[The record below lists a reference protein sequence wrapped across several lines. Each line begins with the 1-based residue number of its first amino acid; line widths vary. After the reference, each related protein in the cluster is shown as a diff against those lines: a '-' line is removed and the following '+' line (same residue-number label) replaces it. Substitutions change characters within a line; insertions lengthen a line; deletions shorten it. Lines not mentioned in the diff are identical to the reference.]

1 MKKYLIIGLSIISSL
16 FFVSNVKA
24 ETYTFNA
31 FDYGIYS
38 TRSNGQ
44 KNLKVGSYKAAK
56 ELGINENIETILEL
70 LYQEYTTNYI
80 TDYPYYYMDVVVDLG
95 VIGANEEFDLDS
107 SLQSYNVDVNMY
119 VFKENSCSPMTKFYT
134 GTNDDGYFMSIV
146 PNASSTCKYNRE
158 YVILYSY
165 YRKSSNVYTKPSVI
179 QSGGAS
185 NLLFYYSNYYSLS
198 YFISN
203 FEVYNT
209 TENII
214 KVTGNREFTINPG
227 DLITPMYSSYE
238 DFISGGDEEKLTE
251 VDLNSYPYIILSL
264 KDYSKTEEFSA
275 INYVKGQYCLTSVY
289 NYGSTEKKDIIEGSK
304 NKRCSLYYD
313 NYTPIRTYILNSDLK
328 NNAIYYLKAYDTTK
342 ENKVKIDTSI
352 FNIHYISEEEKD
364 NPIITIN
371 GKKYTPK
378 SYDDLTDTAT
388 KSEDENYADGASEE
402 FSITDIFSAPLEFFK
417 KIINAIS
424 EFNGLIKELF
434 SFLPDEFLVFLL
446 AAFALLVVVAIVK
459 ILL

>member
-24 ETYTFNA
+24 ETKEFEYGI
-31 FDYGIYS
+31 FDSENYVIGTGIYS
-38 TRSNGQ
+38 YQTYFDNF
-44 KNLKVGSYKAAK
+44 K
-56 ELGINENIETILEL
+56 EYDNFS
-70 LYQEYTTNYI
+70 
-80 TDYPYYYMDVVVDLG
+80 
-95 VIGANEEFDLDS
+95 FDLI
-107 SLQSYNVDVNMY
+107 
-119 VFKENSCSPMTKFYT
+119 ENKIKDLIKIWEDKYKNEF
-134 GTNDDGYFMSIV
+134 
-146 PNASSTCKYNRE
+146 PN
-158 YVILYSY
+158 
-165 YRKSSNVYTKPSVI
+165 
-179 QSGGAS
+179 
-185 NLLFYYSNYYSLS
+185 
-198 YFISN
+198 YFISIRSYPKVSFPTYSNMSTQYLRIMLIYSKYIPINVNQFGDCFKQASSDIGMIFVDSGSN
-203 FEVYNT
+203 FEFSSVSYDYSFSDLNIFDDYNLSNSGVKSVYLSTLYYDSNFDLPFGLEDT
-209 TENII
+209 IYNVKKENDIL
-214 KVTGNREFTINPG
+214 FTLSNKTDVVPTYKDKFVDKT
-227 DLITPMYSSYE
+227 DLNYV
-238 DFISGGDEEKLTE
+238 E

-264 KDYSKTEEFSA
+264 KDYSKTEEFST

-342 ENKVKIDTSI
+342 ENKVKIDTSV
-352 FNIHYISEEEKD
+352 FNIHYVSEEEKN

-371 GKKYTPK
+371 GKKHTPK
-378 SYDDLTDTAT
+378 SYDELTDTAT
-388 KSEDENYADGASEE
+388 KSEDENYSDGASEE

-434 SFLPDEFLVFLL
+434 SFLPDEFLAFLL
-446 AAFALLVVVAIVK
+446 AVFALLVVVAIVK

>member
-24 ETYTFNA
+24 ETKEFE
-31 FDYGIYS
+31 YGIFDS
-38 TRSNGQ
+38 
-44 KNLKVGSYKAAK
+44 
-56 ELGINENIETILEL
+56 EN
-70 LYQEYTTNYI
+70 Y
-80 TDYPYYYMDVVVDLG
+80 
-95 VIGANEEFDLDS
+95 VIGTGVYSYQTYFDNFKEYDNFSFDLI
-107 SLQSYNVDVNMY
+107 
-119 VFKENSCSPMTKFYT
+119 ENKIKDLIKIWEDKYKNEF
-134 GTNDDGYFMSIV
+134 
-146 PNASSTCKYNRE
+146 PN
-158 YVILYSY
+158 
-165 YRKSSNVYTKPSVI
+165 
-179 QSGGAS
+179 
-185 NLLFYYSNYYSLS
+185 
-198 YFISN
+198 YFISIRSYPKVSFSTYSNMSTQYLRIMLIYSKYIPISVNQFGDCFKQASSDIGLIFVDSGSDFEFSSVSYDYSFSDLNIFDDYGLGNSGVKSVYLSTLYYDSN
-203 FEVYNT
+203 FDLPFGLEDTIYNVKK
-209 TENII
+209 ENDIL
-214 KVTGNREFTINPG
+214 FTLSNKTDVVPTYKDKFVDKT
-227 DLITPMYSSYE
+227 DLNYV
-238 DFISGGDEEKLTE
+238 E

-264 KDYSKTEEFSA
+264 KDYSKTEEFST

-342 ENKVKIDTSI
+342 ENKVKIDTSV
-352 FNIHYISEEEKD
+352 FNIHYVSEEEKN

-371 GKKYTPK
+371 GKKHTPK
-378 SYDDLTDTAT
+378 SYDELTDTAT

-434 SFLPDEFLVFLL
+434 SFLPDEFLAFIL

>member
-24 ETYTFNA
+24 ETKEFE
-31 FDYGIYS
+31 YGIFDS
-38 TRSNGQ
+38 
-44 KNLKVGSYKAAK
+44 
-56 ELGINENIETILEL
+56 EN
-70 LYQEYTTNYI
+70 Y
-80 TDYPYYYMDVVVDLG
+80 
-95 VIGANEEFDLDS
+95 VIGTGVYSYQTYFDNFKEYDNFSFDLI
-107 SLQSYNVDVNMY
+107 
-119 VFKENSCSPMTKFYT
+119 ENKIKDLIKIWEDKYKNEF
-134 GTNDDGYFMSIV
+134 
-146 PNASSTCKYNRE
+146 PN
-158 YVILYSY
+158 
-165 YRKSSNVYTKPSVI
+165 
-179 QSGGAS
+179 
-185 NLLFYYSNYYSLS
+185 
-198 YFISN
+198 YFISIRSYPKVSFPTYSNMSTQYLRIMLIYSKYIPINVNQFGDCFKQASSDIGMIFVDSGSDFEFSSVSYDYSFSDLNIFDDYNLSNSGVKSVYLSTLYYDSN
-203 FEVYNT
+203 FDLPFGLEDTIYNVKK
-209 TENII
+209 ENDIL
-214 KVTGNREFTINPG
+214 FTLSNKTDVVPTYKDKFVDKT
-227 DLITPMYSSYE
+227 DLNYV
-238 DFISGGDEEKLTE
+238 E

-264 KDYSKTEEFSA
+264 KDYSKTEEFST

-342 ENKVKIDTSI
+342 ENKVKIDTSV
-352 FNIHYISEEEKD
+352 FNIHYVSEEEKN

-371 GKKYTPK
+371 GKKHTPK
-378 SYDDLTDTAT
+378 SYDELTDTAT

-434 SFLPDEFLVFLL
+434 SFLPDEFLAFLL

>member
-24 ETYTFNA
+24 ETKEFEYGI
-31 FDYGIYS
+31 FDSENYVIGTGIYS
-38 TRSNGQ
+38 YQTYFDNF
-44 KNLKVGSYKAAK
+44 K
-56 ELGINENIETILEL
+56 EYDNFS
-70 LYQEYTTNYI
+70 
-80 TDYPYYYMDVVVDLG
+80 
-95 VIGANEEFDLDS
+95 FDLI
-107 SLQSYNVDVNMY
+107 
-119 VFKENSCSPMTKFYT
+119 ENKIKDLIKIWEDKYKNEF
-134 GTNDDGYFMSIV
+134 
-146 PNASSTCKYNRE
+146 PN
-158 YVILYSY
+158 
-165 YRKSSNVYTKPSVI
+165 
-179 QSGGAS
+179 
-185 NLLFYYSNYYSLS
+185 
-198 YFISN
+198 YFISIRSYPKVSFPTYSNMSTQYLRIMLIYSKYIPINVNQFGDCFKQASSDIGMIFVDSGSDFEFSSVSYDYSFSDLNIFDDYNLSNSGVKSVYLSTLYYDSN
-203 FEVYNT
+203 FDLPFGLEDTIYNVKK
-209 TENII
+209 ENDIL
-214 KVTGNREFTINPG
+214 FTLSNKTDVVPTYKDKFVDKT
-227 DLITPMYSSYE
+227 DLNYV
-238 DFISGGDEEKLTE
+238 E

-264 KDYSKTEEFSA
+264 KDYSKTEEFST

-342 ENKVKIDTSI
+342 ENKVKIDTSV
-352 FNIHYISEEEKD
+352 FNIHYVSEEEKN

-371 GKKYTPK
+371 GKKHTPK
-378 SYDDLTDTAT
+378 SYDELTDTAT
-388 KSEDENYADGASEE
+388 KSEDENYVDGASEE

-434 SFLPDEFLVFLL
+434 SFLPDEFLAFLL

>member
-24 ETYTFNA
+24 ETKEFE
-31 FDYGIYS
+31 YGIFDS
-38 TRSNGQ
+38 
-44 KNLKVGSYKAAK
+44 
-56 ELGINENIETILEL
+56 EN
-70 LYQEYTTNYI
+70 Y
-80 TDYPYYYMDVVVDLG
+80 
-95 VIGANEEFDLDS
+95 VIGTGIHSYQTYFDNFKEYDNFSFDLI
-107 SLQSYNVDVNMY
+107 
-119 VFKENSCSPMTKFYT
+119 ENKIKDLIKIWEDKYKNEF
-134 GTNDDGYFMSIV
+134 
-146 PNASSTCKYNRE
+146 PN
-158 YVILYSY
+158 
-165 YRKSSNVYTKPSVI
+165 
-179 QSGGAS
+179 
-185 NLLFYYSNYYSLS
+185 
-198 YFISN
+198 YFISIRSYPKVSFPTYSNMSTQYLRIMLIYSKYIPISVNQFGDCFKQASSDIGMIFVDSGSDFEFSSVSYDYSFSDLNIFDDYNLSNSGVKSVYLSTLYYDSN
-203 FEVYNT
+203 FDLPFGLEDTIYNVKK
-209 TENII
+209 ENDIL
-214 KVTGNREFTINPG
+214 FTLSNKTDVVPTYKDKFVDKT
-227 DLITPMYSSYE
+227 DLNYV
-238 DFISGGDEEKLTE
+238 E

-264 KDYSKTEEFSA
+264 KDYSKTEEFST

-342 ENKVKIDTSI
+342 ENKVKIDTSV
-352 FNIHYISEEEKD
+352 FNIHYVSEEEKN

-371 GKKYTPK
+371 GKKHTPK
-378 SYDDLTDTAT
+378 SYDELTDTAT
-388 KSEDENYADGASEE
+388 KSEDENYVDGASEE

>member
-24 ETYTFNA
+24 ETKEFE
-31 FDYGIYS
+31 YGIFDS
-38 TRSNGQ
+38 
-44 KNLKVGSYKAAK
+44 
-56 ELGINENIETILEL
+56 EN
-70 LYQEYTTNYI
+70 Y
-80 TDYPYYYMDVVVDLG
+80 
-95 VIGANEEFDLDS
+95 VIGTGIHSYQIYFDNFKEYDNFSFDLI
-107 SLQSYNVDVNMY
+107 
-119 VFKENSCSPMTKFYT
+119 ENKIKDLIKIWEDKYKNEF
-134 GTNDDGYFMSIV
+134 
-146 PNASSTCKYNRE
+146 PN
-158 YVILYSY
+158 
-165 YRKSSNVYTKPSVI
+165 
-179 QSGGAS
+179 
-185 NLLFYYSNYYSLS
+185 
-198 YFISN
+198 YFISIRSYPKVSFPTYSNMSTQYLRIMLIYSKYIPISVNQFGDCFKQASSDIGMIFVDSGSDFEFSSVSYDYSFSDLNIFDDYDLGNSVVKSVYLSTLYYDSN
-203 FEVYNT
+203 FDLPFGLEDTIYNVKK
-209 TENII
+209 ENDIL
-214 KVTGNREFTINPG
+214 FTLSNKTDVVPTYKDKFVDKT
-227 DLITPMYSSYE
+227 DLNYV
-238 DFISGGDEEKLTE
+238 E

-342 ENKVKIDTSI
+342 ENKVKIDTSV

-378 SYDDLTDTAT
+378 SYDELTDTAT

-434 SFLPDEFLVFLL
+434 SFLPDEFLAFLL
-446 AAFALLVVVAIVK
+446 AVFALLVVVAIVK

>member
-24 ETYTFNA
+24 ETKEFEYGI
-31 FDYGIYS
+31 FDSENYVIGTGIYS
-38 TRSNGQ
+38 YQTYFDNF
-44 KNLKVGSYKAAK
+44 K
-56 ELGINENIETILEL
+56 EYDNFS
-70 LYQEYTTNYI
+70 
-80 TDYPYYYMDVVVDLG
+80 
-95 VIGANEEFDLDS
+95 FDLI
-107 SLQSYNVDVNMY
+107 
-119 VFKENSCSPMTKFYT
+119 ENKIKDLIKIWEDKYKNEF
-134 GTNDDGYFMSIV
+134 
-146 PNASSTCKYNRE
+146 PN
-158 YVILYSY
+158 
-165 YRKSSNVYTKPSVI
+165 
-179 QSGGAS
+179 
-185 NLLFYYSNYYSLS
+185 
-198 YFISN
+198 YFISIRSYPKVSFPTYSNMSTQYLRIMLIYSKYIPINVNQFGDCFKQASSDIGMIFVDSGSDFEFSSVSYDYSFSDLNIFDDYNLSNSGVKSVYLSTLYYDSN
-203 FEVYNT
+203 FDLPFGLEDTIYNVKK
-209 TENII
+209 ENDIL
-214 KVTGNREFTINPG
+214 FTLSNKTDVVPTYKDKFVDKT
-227 DLITPMYSSYE
+227 DLNYV
-238 DFISGGDEEKLTE
+238 E

-264 KDYSKTEEFSA
+264 KDYSKTEEFST

-342 ENKVKIDTSI
+342 ENKVKIDTSV
-352 FNIHYISEEEKD
+352 FNIHYVSEEEKN

-371 GKKYTPK
+371 GKKHTPK
-378 SYDDLTDTAT
+378 SYDELTDTAT
-388 KSEDENYADGASEE
+388 KSEDENYVDGASEE

-434 SFLPDEFLVFLL
+434 SFLPDEFLAFIL
-446 AAFALLVVVAIVK
+446 AVFALLVVVAIVK

>member
-24 ETYTFNA
+24 ETKEFEYGI
-31 FDYGIYS
+31 FDSENYVIGTGIYS
-38 TRSNGQ
+38 YQTYFDNF
-44 KNLKVGSYKAAK
+44 K
-56 ELGINENIETILEL
+56 EYDNFS
-70 LYQEYTTNYI
+70 
-80 TDYPYYYMDVVVDLG
+80 
-95 VIGANEEFDLDS
+95 FDLI
-107 SLQSYNVDVNMY
+107 
-119 VFKENSCSPMTKFYT
+119 ENKIKDLIKIWEDKYKNEF
-134 GTNDDGYFMSIV
+134 
-146 PNASSTCKYNRE
+146 PN
-158 YVILYSY
+158 
-165 YRKSSNVYTKPSVI
+165 
-179 QSGGAS
+179 
-185 NLLFYYSNYYSLS
+185 
-198 YFISN
+198 YFISIRSYPKVSFPTYSNMSTQYLRIMLIYSKYIPINVNQFGDCFKQASSDIGMIFVDSGSDFEFSSVSYDYSFSDLNIFDDYNLSNSGVKSIYLSTLYYDSN
-203 FEVYNT
+203 FDLPFGLEDTIYNVKK
-209 TENII
+209 ENDIL
-214 KVTGNREFTINPG
+214 FTLSNKTDVVPTYKDKFVDKT
-227 DLITPMYSSYE
+227 DLNYV
-238 DFISGGDEEKLTE
+238 E

-264 KDYSKTEEFSA
+264 KDYSKTEEFST

-342 ENKVKIDTSI
+342 ENKVKIDTSV
-352 FNIHYISEEEKD
+352 FNIHYVSEEEKN

-378 SYDDLTDTAT
+378 SYDELTDTAT
-388 KSEDENYADGASEE
+388 KSEDENYVDGASEE

-434 SFLPDEFLVFLL
+434 SFLPDEFLAFLL
-446 AAFALLVVVAIVK
+446 AVFALLVVVAIVK

>member
-24 ETYTFNA
+24 ETKEFEYGI
-31 FDYGIYS
+31 FDSENYVIGTGIYS
-38 TRSNGQ
+38 YQTYFDNF
-44 KNLKVGSYKAAK
+44 K
-56 ELGINENIETILEL
+56 EYDNFS
-70 LYQEYTTNYI
+70 
-80 TDYPYYYMDVVVDLG
+80 
-95 VIGANEEFDLDS
+95 FDLI
-107 SLQSYNVDVNMY
+107 
-119 VFKENSCSPMTKFYT
+119 ENKIKDLIKIWEDKYKNEF
-134 GTNDDGYFMSIV
+134 
-146 PNASSTCKYNRE
+146 PN
-158 YVILYSY
+158 
-165 YRKSSNVYTKPSVI
+165 
-179 QSGGAS
+179 
-185 NLLFYYSNYYSLS
+185 
-198 YFISN
+198 YFISIRSYPKVSFPTYSNMSTQYLRIMLIYSKYIPINVNQFGDCFKQASSDIGMIFVDSGSN
-203 FEVYNT
+203 FEFSSVSYDYSFSDLNIFDDYNLSNSGVKSVYLSTLYYDSNFDLPFGLEDT
-209 TENII
+209 IYNVKKENDIL
-214 KVTGNREFTINPG
+214 FTLSNKTDVVPTYKDKFVDKT
-227 DLITPMYSSYE
+227 DLNYV
-238 DFISGGDEEKLTE
+238 E

-264 KDYSKTEEFSA
+264 KDYSKTEEFST

-352 FNIHYISEEEKD
+352 FNIHYVSEEEKN

-371 GKKYTPK
+371 GKKHTPK
-378 SYDDLTDTAT
+378 SYDELTDTAT

-434 SFLPDEFLVFLL
+434 SFLPDEFLAFLL

>member
-24 ETYTFNA
+24 ETKEFEYGI
-31 FDYGIYS
+31 FDSENYVIGTGIYS
-38 TRSNGQ
+38 YQTYFDNF
-44 KNLKVGSYKAAK
+44 K
-56 ELGINENIETILEL
+56 EYDNFS
-70 LYQEYTTNYI
+70 
-80 TDYPYYYMDVVVDLG
+80 
-95 VIGANEEFDLDS
+95 FDLI
-107 SLQSYNVDVNMY
+107 
-119 VFKENSCSPMTKFYT
+119 ENKIKDLIKIWEDKYKNEF
-134 GTNDDGYFMSIV
+134 
-146 PNASSTCKYNRE
+146 PN
-158 YVILYSY
+158 
-165 YRKSSNVYTKPSVI
+165 
-179 QSGGAS
+179 
-185 NLLFYYSNYYSLS
+185 
-198 YFISN
+198 YFISIRSYPKVSFPTYSNMSTQYLRIMLIYSKYIPINVNQFGDCFKQASSDIGMIFVDSGSN
-203 FEVYNT
+203 FEFSSVSYDYSFSDLNIFDDYNLSNSGVKSVYLSTLYYDSNFDLPFGLEDT
-209 TENII
+209 IYNVKKENDIL
-214 KVTGNREFTINPG
+214 FTLSNKTDVVPTYKDKFVDKT
-227 DLITPMYSSYE
+227 DLNYV
-238 DFISGGDEEKLTE
+238 E

-264 KDYSKTEEFSA
+264 KDYSKTEEFST

-342 ENKVKIDTSI
+342 ENKVKIDTSV
-352 FNIHYISEEEKD
+352 FNIHYVSEEEKN

-371 GKKYTPK
+371 GKKHTPK
-378 SYDDLTDTAT
+378 SYDELTDTAT
-388 KSEDENYADGASEE
+388 KSEDENYSDGASEE

-434 SFLPDEFLVFLL
+434 SFLPDEFLAFLL

>member
-16 FFVSNVKA
+16 FFASNVKA
-24 ETYTFNA
+24 ETKEFE
-31 FDYGIYS
+31 YGIFDS
-38 TRSNGQ
+38 
-44 KNLKVGSYKAAK
+44 
-56 ELGINENIETILEL
+56 EN
-70 LYQEYTTNYI
+70 Y
-80 TDYPYYYMDVVVDLG
+80 
-95 VIGANEEFDLDS
+95 VIGTGIHSYQTYFD
-107 SLQSYNVDVNMY
+107 N
-119 VFKENSCSPMTKFYT
+119 FKEYDNFLFNLIENKIKDLIKIWEDKYKNEF
-134 GTNDDGYFMSIV
+134 
-146 PNASSTCKYNRE
+146 PN
-158 YVILYSY
+158 
-165 YRKSSNVYTKPSVI
+165 
-179 QSGGAS
+179 
-185 NLLFYYSNYYSLS
+185 
-198 YFISN
+198 YFISIRSYPKVSFPTYSNMSTQYLRIMLIYSKYIPISVDQFGDCFKQASSDIGMISVVSGSDFKFSSVSYNYSFSDLNIFYDADLGNSGVKSVYLPTLYYDSN
-203 FEVYNT
+203 FDLPFGLEDIIYNVKK
-209 TENII
+209 ENDIL
-214 KVTGNREFTINPG
+214 FTLSNKTDVVPTYKDKFVDKT
-227 DLITPMYSSYE
+227 DLNYV
-238 DFISGGDEEKLTE
+238 E

-352 FNIHYISEEEKD
+352 FNVHYVSEEEKN

-371 GKKYTPK
+371 GKKHTPK
-378 SYDDLTDTAT
+378 SYDELTDTAT

-434 SFLPDEFLVFLL
+434 SFLPDEFLAFLL

>member
-24 ETYTFNA
+24 ETKEFEYGI
-31 FDYGIYS
+31 FDSENYVIGTGIYS
-38 TRSNGQ
+38 YQTYFDNF
-44 KNLKVGSYKAAK
+44 K
-56 ELGINENIETILEL
+56 EYDNFS
-70 LYQEYTTNYI
+70 
-80 TDYPYYYMDVVVDLG
+80 
-95 VIGANEEFDLDS
+95 FDLI
-107 SLQSYNVDVNMY
+107 
-119 VFKENSCSPMTKFYT
+119 ENKIKDLIKIWEDKYKNEF
-134 GTNDDGYFMSIV
+134 
-146 PNASSTCKYNRE
+146 PN
-158 YVILYSY
+158 
-165 YRKSSNVYTKPSVI
+165 
-179 QSGGAS
+179 
-185 NLLFYYSNYYSLS
+185 
-198 YFISN
+198 YFISIRSYPKVSFPTYSNMSTQYLRIMLIYSKYIPINVNQFGDCFKQASSDIGMIFVDSGSDFEFSSVSYDYSFSDLNIFDDYNLSNSGVKSVYLSTLYYDSN
-203 FEVYNT
+203 FDLPFGLEDTIYNVKK
-209 TENII
+209 ENDIL
-214 KVTGNREFTINPG
+214 FTLSNKTDVVPTYKDKFVDKT
-227 DLITPMYSSYE
+227 DLNYV
-238 DFISGGDEEKLTE
+238 E

-264 KDYSKTEEFSA
+264 KDYSKTEEFST

-342 ENKVKIDTSI
+342 ENKVKIDTSV
-352 FNIHYISEEEKD
+352 FNIHYVSEEEKN

-371 GKKYTPK
+371 GKKHTPK
-378 SYDDLTDTAT
+378 SYDELTDTAT

-434 SFLPDEFLVFLL
+434 SFLPDEFLAFLL

>member
-16 FFVSNVKA
+16 FFASNVKA
-24 ETYTFNA
+24 ETKEFE
-31 FDYGIYS
+31 YGIFDS
-38 TRSNGQ
+38 
-44 KNLKVGSYKAAK
+44 
-56 ELGINENIETILEL
+56 EN
-70 LYQEYTTNYI
+70 Y
-80 TDYPYYYMDVVVDLG
+80 
-95 VIGANEEFDLDS
+95 VIGTGIHSYQTYFD
-107 SLQSYNVDVNMY
+107 N
-119 VFKENSCSPMTKFYT
+119 FKEYDNFLFNLIENKIKDLIKIWEDKYKNEF
-134 GTNDDGYFMSIV
+134 
-146 PNASSTCKYNRE
+146 PN
-158 YVILYSY
+158 
-165 YRKSSNVYTKPSVI
+165 
-179 QSGGAS
+179 
-185 NLLFYYSNYYSLS
+185 
-198 YFISN
+198 YFISIRSYPKVSFPTYSNMSTQYLRIMLIYSKYIPISVNQFGDCFKQASSDIGMIFVDSGSDFEFSSVSYDYSFSDLNIFDDYDLGNSVVKSVYLSTLYYDSN
-203 FEVYNT
+203 FDLPFGLEDTIYNVKK
-209 TENII
+209 ENDIL
-214 KVTGNREFTINPG
+214 FTLSNKTDVVPTYKDKFVDKT
-227 DLITPMYSSYE
+227 DLNYV
-238 DFISGGDEEKLTE
+238 E

-352 FNIHYISEEEKD
+352 FNIHYVSEEEKD

-378 SYDDLTDTAT
+378 SYDELTDTAT

-434 SFLPDEFLVFLL
+434 SFLPDEFLAFLL

>member
-24 ETYTFNA
+24 ETKEFE
-31 FDYGIYS
+31 YGIFDS
-38 TRSNGQ
+38 
-44 KNLKVGSYKAAK
+44 
-56 ELGINENIETILEL
+56 EN
-70 LYQEYTTNYI
+70 Y
-80 TDYPYYYMDVVVDLG
+80 
-95 VIGANEEFDLDS
+95 VIGTGVYSYQTYFDNFKEYDNFSFDLI
-107 SLQSYNVDVNMY
+107 
-119 VFKENSCSPMTKFYT
+119 ENKIKDLIKIWEDKYKNEF
-134 GTNDDGYFMSIV
+134 
-146 PNASSTCKYNRE
+146 PN
-158 YVILYSY
+158 
-165 YRKSSNVYTKPSVI
+165 
-179 QSGGAS
+179 
-185 NLLFYYSNYYSLS
+185 
-198 YFISN
+198 YFISIRSYPKVSFSTYSNMSTQYLRIMLIYSKYIPISVNQFGDCFKQASSDIGMIFVDSGSDFEFSSVSYDYSFSDLNIFDDYNLSNSGVKSVYLSTLYYDSN
-203 FEVYNT
+203 FDLPFGLEDTIYNVKK
-209 TENII
+209 ENDIL
-214 KVTGNREFTINPG
+214 FTLSNKTDVVPTYKDKFVDKT
-227 DLITPMYSSYE
+227 DLNYV
-238 DFISGGDEEKLTE
+238 E

-264 KDYSKTEEFSA
+264 KDYSKTEEFST

-342 ENKVKIDTSI
+342 ENKVKIDTSV
-352 FNIHYISEEEKD
+352 FNIHYVSEEEKN

-371 GKKYTPK
+371 GKKHTPK
-378 SYDDLTDTAT
+378 SYDELTDTAT

-434 SFLPDEFLVFLL
+434 SFLPDEFLAFIL

>member
-24 ETYTFNA
+24 ETKEFK
-31 FDYGIYS
+31 YGIFDS
-38 TRSNGQ
+38 
-44 KNLKVGSYKAAK
+44 
-56 ELGINENIETILEL
+56 EN
-70 LYQEYTTNYI
+70 Y
-80 TDYPYYYMDVVVDLG
+80 
-95 VIGANEEFDLDS
+95 VIGTGVYSYQTYFDNFKEYDNFSFDLI
-107 SLQSYNVDVNMY
+107 
-119 VFKENSCSPMTKFYT
+119 ENKIKDLIKIWEDKYKNEF
-134 GTNDDGYFMSIV
+134 
-146 PNASSTCKYNRE
+146 PN
-158 YVILYSY
+158 
-165 YRKSSNVYTKPSVI
+165 
-179 QSGGAS
+179 
-185 NLLFYYSNYYSLS
+185 
-198 YFISN
+198 YFISIRSYPKVSFPTYSNMSTQYLRIMLIYSKYIPISVNQFGDCFKQASSDIGMIFVDSGSDFEFSSVSYDYSFSDLNIFDDYNLSNSGVKSVYLSTLYYDSN
-203 FEVYNT
+203 FDLPFGLEDTIYNVKK
-209 TENII
+209 ENDIL
-214 KVTGNREFTINPG
+214 FTLSNKTDVVPTYKDKFVDKT
-227 DLITPMYSSYE
+227 DLNYV
-238 DFISGGDEEKLTE
+238 E

-352 FNIHYISEEEKD
+352 FNVHYVSEEEKN

-371 GKKYTPK
+371 GKKHTPK
-378 SYDDLTDTAT
+378 SYDELTDTAT

-434 SFLPDEFLVFLL
+434 SFLPDEFLAFLL
-446 AAFALLVVVAIVK
+446 AVFALLVVVAIVK

>member
-24 ETYTFNA
+24 ETKEFEYGI
-31 FDYGIYS
+31 FDSENYVIGTGIYS
-38 TRSNGQ
+38 YQTYFDNF
-44 KNLKVGSYKAAK
+44 K
-56 ELGINENIETILEL
+56 EYDNFS
-70 LYQEYTTNYI
+70 
-80 TDYPYYYMDVVVDLG
+80 
-95 VIGANEEFDLDS
+95 FDLI
-107 SLQSYNVDVNMY
+107 
-119 VFKENSCSPMTKFYT
+119 ENKIKDLIKIWEDKYKNEF
-134 GTNDDGYFMSIV
+134 
-146 PNASSTCKYNRE
+146 PN
-158 YVILYSY
+158 
-165 YRKSSNVYTKPSVI
+165 
-179 QSGGAS
+179 
-185 NLLFYYSNYYSLS
+185 
-198 YFISN
+198 YFISIRSYPKVSFPTYSNMSTQYLRIMLIYSKYIPINVNQFGDCFKQASSDIGMIFVDSGSDFEFSSVSYDYSFSDLNIFDDYNLSNSGVKSVYLSTLYYDSN
-203 FEVYNT
+203 FDLPFGLEDTIYNVKK
-209 TENII
+209 ENDIL
-214 KVTGNREFTINPG
+214 FTLSNKTDVVPTYKDKFVDKT
-227 DLITPMYSSYE
+227 DLNYV
-238 DFISGGDEEKLTE
+238 E

-264 KDYSKTEEFSA
+264 KDYSKTEEFST

-352 FNIHYISEEEKD
+352 FNIHYVSEEGKN

-371 GKKYTPK
+371 GKKHTPK
-378 SYDDLTDTAT
+378 SYDELTDTAT
-388 KSEDENYADGASEE
+388 KSEDENYVDGASEE

-434 SFLPDEFLVFLL
+434 SFLPDEFLAFIL
-446 AAFALLVVVAIVK
+446 AAFALLVVVVIVK

>member
-24 ETYTFNA
+24 ETKEFEYGI
-31 FDYGIYS
+31 FDSENYVIGTGIYS
-38 TRSNGQ
+38 YQTYFDNF
-44 KNLKVGSYKAAK
+44 K
-56 ELGINENIETILEL
+56 EYDNFS
-70 LYQEYTTNYI
+70 
-80 TDYPYYYMDVVVDLG
+80 
-95 VIGANEEFDLDS
+95 FDLI
-107 SLQSYNVDVNMY
+107 
-119 VFKENSCSPMTKFYT
+119 ENKIKDLIKIWEDKYKNEF
-134 GTNDDGYFMSIV
+134 
-146 PNASSTCKYNRE
+146 PN
-158 YVILYSY
+158 
-165 YRKSSNVYTKPSVI
+165 
-179 QSGGAS
+179 
-185 NLLFYYSNYYSLS
+185 
-198 YFISN
+198 YFISIRSYPKVSFPTYSNMSTQYLRIMLIYSKYIPINVNQFGDCFKQASSDIGMIFVDSGSDFEFSSVSYDYSFSDLNIFDDYNLSNSGVKSVYLSTLYYDSN
-203 FEVYNT
+203 FDLPFGLEDTIYNVKK
-209 TENII
+209 ENDIL
-214 KVTGNREFTINPG
+214 FTLSNKTDVVPTYKDKFVDKT
-227 DLITPMYSSYE
+227 DLNYV
-238 DFISGGDEEKLTE
+238 E

-264 KDYSKTEEFSA
+264 KDYSKTEEFST
-275 INYVKGQYCLTSVY
+275 INYVKGHYCLTSVY

-342 ENKVKIDTSI
+342 ENKVKIDTSV
-352 FNIHYISEEEKD
+352 FNIHYVSEEEKN

-371 GKKYTPK
+371 GKKHTPK
-378 SYDDLTDTAT
+378 SYDELTDTAT

-434 SFLPDEFLVFLL
+434 SFLPDEFLAFLL

>member
-24 ETYTFNA
+24 ETKEFEYGI
-31 FDYGIYS
+31 FDSENYVIGTGIYS
-38 TRSNGQ
+38 YQTYFDNF
-44 KNLKVGSYKAAK
+44 K
-56 ELGINENIETILEL
+56 EYDNFS
-70 LYQEYTTNYI
+70 
-80 TDYPYYYMDVVVDLG
+80 
-95 VIGANEEFDLDS
+95 FDLI
-107 SLQSYNVDVNMY
+107 
-119 VFKENSCSPMTKFYT
+119 ENKIKDLIKIWEDKYKNEF
-134 GTNDDGYFMSIV
+134 
-146 PNASSTCKYNRE
+146 PN
-158 YVILYSY
+158 
-165 YRKSSNVYTKPSVI
+165 
-179 QSGGAS
+179 
-185 NLLFYYSNYYSLS
+185 
-198 YFISN
+198 YFISIRSYPKVSFPTYFNMSTQYLRIMLIYSKYIPINVNQFGDCFKQASSDIGMIFVDSGSDFEFSSVSYDYSFSDLNIFDDYNLSNSGVKSVYLSTLYYDSN
-203 FEVYNT
+203 FDLPFGLEDTIYNVKK
-209 TENII
+209 ENDIL
-214 KVTGNREFTINPG
+214 FTLSNKTDVVPTYKDKFVDKT
-227 DLITPMYSSYE
+227 DLNYV
-238 DFISGGDEEKLTE
+238 E

-264 KDYSKTEEFSA
+264 KDYSKTEEFST

-352 FNIHYISEEEKD
+352 FNIHYVSEEEKD

-378 SYDDLTDTAT
+378 SYDVLTDTAT
-388 KSEDENYADGASEE
+388 KSEDENYVDGASEE

-434 SFLPDEFLVFLL
+434 SFLPDEFLAFIL

>member
-24 ETYTFNA
+24 ETKEFE
-31 FDYGIYS
+31 YGIFDS
-38 TRSNGQ
+38 
-44 KNLKVGSYKAAK
+44 
-56 ELGINENIETILEL
+56 EN
-70 LYQEYTTNYI
+70 Y
-80 TDYPYYYMDVVVDLG
+80 
-95 VIGANEEFDLDS
+95 VIGTGVYSYQTYFDNFKEYDNFLFDLI
-107 SLQSYNVDVNMY
+107 
-119 VFKENSCSPMTKFYT
+119 ENKIKDLIKIWEDKYKNEF
-134 GTNDDGYFMSIV
+134 
-146 PNASSTCKYNRE
+146 PN
-158 YVILYSY
+158 
-165 YRKSSNVYTKPSVI
+165 
-179 QSGGAS
+179 
-185 NLLFYYSNYYSLS
+185 
-198 YFISN
+198 YFISIRSYPKVSFPTYSNMSTQYLRIMLIYSKYIPISVNQFGDCFKQASSDIGMIFVDSGSDFEFSSVSYDYSFSDLNIFDDYDLGNSGVKSVYLSTLYYDSN
-203 FEVYNT
+203 FDLPFGLEDTIYNVKK
-209 TENII
+209 ENDIL
-214 KVTGNREFTINPG
+214 FTLSNKTDVVPTYKDKFVDKT
-227 DLITPMYSSYE
+227 DLNYV
-238 DFISGGDEEKLTE
+238 E
-251 VDLNSYPYIILSL
+251 VDLNTYPYIILSL
-264 KDYSKTEEFSA
+264 KDYSKTEEFST

-352 FNIHYISEEEKD
+352 FNIHYVSEEEKN

-371 GKKYTPK
+371 GKKHTPK
-378 SYDDLTDTAT
+378 SYDELTDTAT
-388 KSEDENYADGASEE
+388 KSEDENYTDGASEE

-434 SFLPDEFLVFLL
+434 SFLPDEFLAFLL

>member
-24 ETYTFNA
+24 ETKEFE
-31 FDYGIYS
+31 YGIFDS
-38 TRSNGQ
+38 
-44 KNLKVGSYKAAK
+44 
-56 ELGINENIETILEL
+56 EN
-70 LYQEYTTNYI
+70 Y
-80 TDYPYYYMDVVVDLG
+80 
-95 VIGANEEFDLDS
+95 VIGTGVYSYQTYFDNFKEYDNFSFDLI
-107 SLQSYNVDVNMY
+107 
-119 VFKENSCSPMTKFYT
+119 ENKIKDLIKIWEDKYKNEF
-134 GTNDDGYFMSIV
+134 
-146 PNASSTCKYNRE
+146 PN
-158 YVILYSY
+158 
-165 YRKSSNVYTKPSVI
+165 
-179 QSGGAS
+179 
-185 NLLFYYSNYYSLS
+185 
-198 YFISN
+198 YFISIRSYPKVSFSTYSNMSTQYLRIMLIYSKYIPINVNQFGDCFKQASSDIGMIFVDSGSDFEFSSVSYDYSFSDLNIFDDYNLGNSGVKSVYLSTLYYDSN
-203 FEVYNT
+203 FDLPFGLEDTIYNVKK
-209 TENII
+209 ENDIL
-214 KVTGNREFTINPG
+214 FTLSNKTDVVPTYKDKFVDKT
-227 DLITPMYSSYE
+227 DLNYV
-238 DFISGGDEEKLTE
+238 E

-264 KDYSKTEEFSA
+264 KDYSKTEEFST

-342 ENKVKIDTSI
+342 ENKVKIDTSV
-352 FNIHYISEEEKD
+352 FNIHYVSEEEKN

-371 GKKYTPK
+371 GKKHTPK
-378 SYDDLTDTAT
+378 SYDELTDTAT
-388 KSEDENYADGASEE
+388 KSEDENYSDGASEE

-424 EFNGLIKELF
+424 KFNGLIKELF

>member
-24 ETYTFNA
+24 ETKEFE
-31 FDYGIYS
+31 YGIFDS
-38 TRSNGQ
+38 
-44 KNLKVGSYKAAK
+44 
-56 ELGINENIETILEL
+56 EN
-70 LYQEYTTNYI
+70 Y
-80 TDYPYYYMDVVVDLG
+80 
-95 VIGANEEFDLDS
+95 VIGTGVYSYQTYFDNFKEYDNFSFDLI
-107 SLQSYNVDVNMY
+107 
-119 VFKENSCSPMTKFYT
+119 ENKIKDLIKIWEDKYKNEF
-134 GTNDDGYFMSIV
+134 
-146 PNASSTCKYNRE
+146 PN
-158 YVILYSY
+158 
-165 YRKSSNVYTKPSVI
+165 
-179 QSGGAS
+179 
-185 NLLFYYSNYYSLS
+185 
-198 YFISN
+198 YFISIRSYPKVSFSTYSNMSTQYLRIMLIYSKYIPISVNQFGDCFKQASSDIGMIFVDSGSDFKFSSVSYDYSFSDLNIFDDYNLSNSGVKSVYLSTLYYDSN
-203 FEVYNT
+203 FDLPFGLEDTIYNVKK
-209 TENII
+209 ENDIL
-214 KVTGNREFTINPG
+214 FTLSNKTDVVPTYKDKFVDKT
-227 DLITPMYSSYE
+227 DLNYV
-238 DFISGGDEEKLTE
+238 E

-264 KDYSKTEEFSA
+264 KDYSKTEEFST

-352 FNIHYISEEEKD
+352 FNIHYVSEEEKN

-371 GKKYTPK
+371 GKKHTPK
-378 SYDDLTDTAT
+378 SYDELTDTAT

-402 FSITDIFSAPLEFFK
+402 FSITDIFSAPLEFLK

-434 SFLPDEFLVFLL
+434 SFLPDEFLAFLL

>member
-24 ETYTFNA
+24 ETKEFEYGI
-31 FDYGIYS
+31 FDSENYVIGTGIYS
-38 TRSNGQ
+38 YQTYFDNF
-44 KNLKVGSYKAAK
+44 K
-56 ELGINENIETILEL
+56 EYDNFS
-70 LYQEYTTNYI
+70 
-80 TDYPYYYMDVVVDLG
+80 
-95 VIGANEEFDLDS
+95 FDLI
-107 SLQSYNVDVNMY
+107 
-119 VFKENSCSPMTKFYT
+119 ENKIKDLIKIWEDKYKNEF
-134 GTNDDGYFMSIV
+134 
-146 PNASSTCKYNRE
+146 PN
-158 YVILYSY
+158 
-165 YRKSSNVYTKPSVI
+165 
-179 QSGGAS
+179 
-185 NLLFYYSNYYSLS
+185 
-198 YFISN
+198 YFISIRSYPKVSFPTYSNMSTQYLRIMLIYSKYIPINVNQFGDCFKQASSDIGMIFVDSGSDFEFSSVSYDYSFSDLNIFDDYNLSNSGVKSVYLSTLYYDSN
-203 FEVYNT
+203 FDLPFGLEDTIYNVKK
-209 TENII
+209 ENDIL
-214 KVTGNREFTINPG
+214 FTLSNKTDVVPTYKDKFVDKT
-227 DLITPMYSSYE
+227 DLNYV
-238 DFISGGDEEKLTE
+238 E

-264 KDYSKTEEFSA
+264 KDYSKTEEFST

-342 ENKVKIDTSI
+342 ENKVKIDTSV
-352 FNIHYISEEEKD
+352 FNIHYVSEEEKN

-378 SYDDLTDTAT
+378 SYDELTDTAT

-434 SFLPDEFLVFLL
+434 SFLPDEFLAFLL
-446 AAFALLVVVAIVK
+446 AVFALLVVVAIVK

>member
-24 ETYTFNA
+24 ETKEFE
-31 FDYGIYS
+31 YGIFDS
-38 TRSNGQ
+38 
-44 KNLKVGSYKAAK
+44 
-56 ELGINENIETILEL
+56 EN
-70 LYQEYTTNYI
+70 Y
-80 TDYPYYYMDVVVDLG
+80 
-95 VIGANEEFDLDS
+95 VIGTGIHSYQTYFDNFKEYDNFSFDLI
-107 SLQSYNVDVNMY
+107 
-119 VFKENSCSPMTKFYT
+119 ENKIKDLIKIWEDKYKNEF
-134 GTNDDGYFMSIV
+134 
-146 PNASSTCKYNRE
+146 PN
-158 YVILYSY
+158 
-165 YRKSSNVYTKPSVI
+165 
-179 QSGGAS
+179 
-185 NLLFYYSNYYSLS
+185 
-198 YFISN
+198 YFISIRSYPKVSFPTYSNMSTQYLRIMLIYSKYIPISVNQFGDCFKQASSDIGMIFVDSGSDFEFSSVSYDYSFSDLNIFDDYDLGNSVVKSVYLSTLYYDSN
-203 FEVYNT
+203 FDLPFGLEDTIYNVKK
-209 TENII
+209 ENDIL
-214 KVTGNREFTINPG
+214 FTLSNKTDVVPTYKDKFVDKT
-227 DLITPMYSSYE
+227 DLNYV
-238 DFISGGDEEKLTE
+238 E

-264 KDYSKTEEFSA
+264 KDYSKTEEFST

-342 ENKVKIDTSI
+342 ENKVKIDTSV
-352 FNIHYISEEEKD
+352 FNIHYVSEEEKN

-371 GKKYTPK
+371 GKKHTPK
-378 SYDDLTDTAT
+378 SYDELTDTAT

-434 SFLPDEFLVFLL
+434 SFLPDEFLAFLL